1 MMSTARKCP
10 FCLSYFMLSIRKCH
24 ELSSK
29 FEVGVLLVKV
39 ATGFT
44 KISLEGTK
52 KYFHNSVRSLSTFVS
67 DKTALVEGPCI

>member
-1 MMSTARKCP
+1 
-10 FCLSYFMLSIRKCH
+10 MLSIRKFH

-29 FEVGVLLVKV
+29 FEVGVLKV

-52 KYFHNSVRSLSTFVS
+52 KKVISQ
-67 DKTALVEGPCI
+67 